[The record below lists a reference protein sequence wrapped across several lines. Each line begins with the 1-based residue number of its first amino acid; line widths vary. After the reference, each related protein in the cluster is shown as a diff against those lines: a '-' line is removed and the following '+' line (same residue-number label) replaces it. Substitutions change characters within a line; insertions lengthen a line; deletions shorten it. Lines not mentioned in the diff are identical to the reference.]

1 MLNKVHKKLLFS
13 QLSKDI
19 FWSGDKD
26 ALDLNKN
33 KDCIIRKIIETGR
46 ENDEIIMWKLYSYHI
61 IKKIALDM
69 EYMDYDRLSYISF
82 VLKIRKEKFKC
93 FLKKPWNV
101 SY

>member
-1 MLNKVHKKLLFS
+1 MLNKAYKKLLFS

-26 ALDLNKN
+26 ILDIKKN
-33 KDCIIRKIIETGR
+33 RNCIIRKIIETGR
-46 ENDEIIMWKLYSYHI
+46 ESDEIIMWKLYSYNI

-82 VLKIRKEKFKC
+82 VLKIKKEKFKC
-93 FLKKPWNV
+93 FLKKPWNI